1 MTVGGGSRRTVTVLF
16 ADMVESTALGERLDP
31 EALRA
36 IQVRYF
42 AALREV
48 VERHGGV
55 VEKYIGDAV
64 MAVFGVPMVHE
75 DDALRAVRAAS
86 ELGASLASLSD
97 DLQRRR
103 GVHLELRI
111 GVNTGPVVVT
121 DGDGAG
127 TLVTGDTVNTAARLQ
142 QAAAPGEIVLGGDTF
157 DLVRDA
163 IDATALEPKSLK
175 GKAADVRAYR
185 LVGITGG
192 EGRARRADT
201 PLVGRRSEINELETA
216 FQAAVTEGAPRMVT
230 VLGTAGVGKSRLV
243 REFAASLRDRATVVR
258 GRCLSYGDGITY
270 WPIVEIVRAVAGI
283 AESDDPAAIH
293 VRLTELVGDIA
304 GAERLVAVLEAIVG
318 ASEDTTVGDDVS
330 WAVRRVVET
339 VARRGPLVVIIEDI
353 HWAEPALLDLVEAV
367 VDWTSDAALL
377 VLCPARPEVV
387 EERPTWGSGI
397 RASNIALEPLGA
409 SGAEDLLRLL
419 LGGDAIPTVVRERVV
434 GIAEGNPL
442 YLEEIVAKLVDEG
455 ALIEGDRGWS
465 WDGDPG
471 QVEIPATVHALVAAR
486 IDGLEPLEQRVA
498 ERASIVGRVF
508 ERGAVTALGQDGG
521 ERSVGAPLLAL
532 IRKQLVR
539 PDGSGLDGDDA
550 FRFRHIIIRDVAYE
564 RMPKAERAD
573 LHERFADWL
582 ESVLGDRSGKY
593 IDIVAHHYAEAV
605 AYRMELDS
613 LIGVGADRLV
623 ERAVARLI
631 EAAERAE
638 RLHVYDQAARLF
650 DRAATTLGA
659 VAERGVADSASIIDL
674 RRRAADA
681 HGLAGDVGAA
691 FEEIRGLLAAV
702 GKSDP
707 VLRGSLLERFAEY
720 AWGVGDEQGALEAIE
735 EATDLILAEPPT
747 LERARVLAGRARFLM
762 LLRRYEESVVVSREA
777 LDVAIKLGASVFRVH
792 ALTTLGTSLGS
803 LDHEQEGVTL
813 LEEARRSRRRDRR
826 RAGLLASGQQPRRH
840 HPRSRS
846 FR

>member
-201 PLVGRRSEINELETA
+201 PLVGRRSEINELKTA

-270 WPIVEIVRAVAGI
+270 WPIVEIVHAVAEI

-293 VRLTELVGDIA
+293 VR
-304 GAERLVAVLEAIVG
+304 
-318 ASEDTTVGDDVS
+318 
-330 WAVRRVVET
+330 
-339 VARRGPLVVIIEDI
+339 P
-353 HWAEPALLDLVEAV
+353 
-367 VDWTSDAALL
+367 
-377 VLCPARPEVV
+377 
-387 EERPTWGSGI
+387 
-397 RASNIALEPLGA
+397 
-409 SGAEDLLRLL
+409 
-419 LGGDAIPTVVRERVV
+419 
-434 GIAEGNPL
+434 
-442 YLEEIVAKLVDEG
+442 
-455 ALIEGDRGWS
+455 
-465 WDGDPG
+465 
-471 QVEIPATVHALVAAR
+471 
-486 IDGLEPLEQRVA
+486 
-498 ERASIVGRVF
+498 
-508 ERGAVTALGQDGG
+508 
-521 ERSVGAPLLAL
+521 
-532 IRKQLVR
+532 
-539 PDGSGLDGDDA
+539 
-550 FRFRHIIIRDVAYE
+550 
-564 RMPKAERAD
+564 
-573 LHERFADWL
+573 
-582 ESVLGDRSGKY
+582 
-593 IDIVAHHYAEAV
+593 
-605 AYRMELDS
+605 
-613 LIGVGADRLV
+613 
-623 ERAVARLI
+623 
-631 EAAERAE
+631 
-638 RLHVYDQAARLF
+638 
-650 DRAATTLGA
+650 DRAC
-659 VAERGVADSASIIDL
+659 R
-674 RRRAADA
+674 
-681 HGLAGDVGAA
+681 
-691 FEEIRGLLAAV
+691 
-702 GKSDP
+702 
-707 VLRGSLLERFAEY
+707 
-720 AWGVGDEQGALEAIE
+720 
-735 EATDLILAEPPT
+735 
-747 LERARVLAGRARFLM
+747 
-762 LLRRYEESVVVSREA
+762 
-777 LDVAIKLGASVFRVH
+777 
-792 ALTTLGTSLGS
+792 
-803 LDHEQEGVTL
+803 
-813 LEEARRSRRRDRR
+813 
-826 RAGLLASGQQPRRH
+826 
-840 HPRSRS
+840 
-846 FR
+846 